1 MVGTLYVVATPIGNL
16 EDLTER
22 ASRVLREV
30 NLVACEDTRHTRK
43 LLNHVGSS
51 VPAISYHEHNETTR
65 APEIL
70 KRLLAGELVALVSD
84 AGTPLVSDP
93 GYRLVT
99 LCRKEGVAVIPVPGP
114 SAVTAALSVCG
125 LPTDRFLFLGFPP
138 KRAAALR
145 EYLSEAASVA
155 ATTLVFYVGPHDLI
169 SFLRA
174 VVEHIGD
181 RNVFLVREM
190 TKVFETAYSG
200 TASAVLRQAES
211 EAPKGEYTLVIEA
224 GEAQAPSTAGRVD
237 AVAYVQGLM
246 ETRGLSQRD
255 AVRTAAED
263 LGLAKRD
270 VYSLFNKRSDP

>member
-1 MVGTLYVVATPIGNL
+1 MPGILYVVATPIGNL

-30 NLVACEDTRHTRK
+30 NVVACEDSRHTRK
-43 LLNHVGSS
+43 LLNHIGSS

-65 APEIL
+65 APEL
-70 KRLLAGELVALVSD
+70 LERLLAGEQIALVSD

-93 GYRLVT
+93 GYRLVA
-99 LCRKEGVAVIPVPGP
+99 LCRKEGVAVVPVPGP

-138 KRAAALR
+138 KRAGLLR
-145 EYLSEAASVA
+145 EYLSEAASA

-169 SFLRA
+169 SFLRG

-200 TASAVLRQAES
+200 TASAMLRQAES
-211 EAPKGEYTLVIEA
+211 EAPKGEYTLVIES
-224 GEAQAPSTAGRVD
+224 GEAQEPSSSGQVD
-237 AVAYVQGLM
+237 VVAYVQGLM
-246 ETRGLSQRD
+246 QTRGLSQRD
-255 AVRTAAED
+255 AVRTAAEH
-263 LGLAKRD
+263 LGLAKRE
-270 VYSLFNKRSDP
+270 VYSLFNKRSEP

>member
-1 MVGTLYVVATPIGNL
+1 MPGILYVVATPIGNL

-22 ASRVLREV
+22 ASRILREV

-70 KRLLAGELVALVSD
+70 KRLLAGEQVALVSD

-93 GYRLVT
+93 GYRLVAS
-99 LCRKEGVAVIPVPGP
+99 CRKEGVAVVPVPGP
-114 SAVTAALSVCG
+114 SAVTAALSVSG

-138 KRAAALR
+138 KRAALLGQC
-145 EYLSEAASVA
+145 LSEAASVA
-155 ATTLVFYVGPHDLI
+155 ATLVFYVGPHDLI

-174 VVEHIGD
+174 VIEHIGD
-181 RNVFLVREM
+181 RNIFLVREM

-200 TASAVLRQAES
+200 LASAVLRQVES
-211 EAPKGEYTLVIEA
+211 EGPKGECTLLIEA
-224 GEAQAPSTAGRVD
+224 GEVQAASTAGQVD
-237 AVAYVQGLM
+237 VVAYVHGLIQ
-246 ETRGLSQRD
+246 TRGLSQRD
-255 AVRTAAED
+255 AIRTAAED
-263 LGLAKRD
+263 LGLSKRD
-270 VYSLFNKRSDP
+270 VYSLFNRRADP

>member
-1 MVGTLYVVATPIGNL
+1 MPGILYVVATPIGNL

-22 ASRVLREV
+22 ASRILREV
-30 NLVACEDTRHTRK
+30 DLVACEDTRHTRK
-43 LLNHVGSS
+43 LLNHVGSG
-51 VPAISYHEHNETTR
+51 VPAVSYHEHNETTR

-70 KRLLAGELVALVSD
+70 KRLLAGEQVALVSD

-93 GYRLVT
+93 GYRLVA

-114 SAVTAALSVCG
+114 SSVTAALSVCG

-138 KRAAALR
+138 KRASALR

-155 ATTLVFYVGPHDLI
+155 ATLVFYVGPHDLV

-181 RNVFLVREM
+181 RDVFLVREM

-200 TASAVLRQAES
+200 AASAVLRQAES
-211 EAPKGEYTLVIEA
+211 EAPKGEYTLVIET
-224 GEAQAPSTAGRVD
+224 GKTLAPSNAGRVD
-237 AVAYVQGLM
+237 AVAYVHGLM
-246 ETRGLSQRD
+246 ETRDLSQRD

-270 VYSLFNKRSDP
+270 VYSLFNKRFDR